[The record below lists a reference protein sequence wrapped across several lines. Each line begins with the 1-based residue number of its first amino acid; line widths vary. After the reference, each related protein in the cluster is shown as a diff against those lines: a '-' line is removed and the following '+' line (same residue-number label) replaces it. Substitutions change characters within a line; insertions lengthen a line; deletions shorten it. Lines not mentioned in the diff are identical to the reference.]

1 MEKIIV
7 TLWITFGI
15 YLMVLLAILADLWSG
30 VRKAKKNGIARSSYG
45 FKRTIDKIARY
56 YNVMLALSVIDA
68 MQMGSLW
75 YLEKYYNYHWPIF
88 SVVTLVGAI
97 GICLIEIKSI
107 YEKAEDKVR
116 IENVTKM
123 AGTII
128 THKDDMSE
136 IIKAV
141 VDYMNS
147 KECKFGEPKCSPVY
161 SDCTFAKDQKC
172 KHESESK

>member
-56 YNVMLALSVIDA
+56 YNVLLALTVVDA

-75 YLEKYYNYHWPIF
+75 YLEKYYEYNWPIF
-88 SVVTLVGAI
+88 PIVTLVGSI
-97 GICLIEIKSI
+97 GVCLIEIKSI

-116 IENVTKM
+116 IENVANM
-123 AGTII
+123 AGKII
-128 THKDDMSE
+128 TNKDDISE
-136 IIKAV
+136 IVKAV
-141 VDYMNS
+141 VEYLNKQDTKS
-147 KECKFGEPKCSPVY
+147 SPVNIE
-161 SDCTFAKDQKC
+161 TEINN
-172 KHESESK
+172 KHHEVRTEA